1 MTSPADLRAQIP
13 TLDRVRYMNAGA
25 SGPSPKPVVEAAESM
40 LRRHEFDSHAEEG
53 PYPLASETYEEVR
66 GVVADFL
73 GAGDSEI
80 ALTQSTADGITSIA
94 SAIEWEPGDTVVR
107 TDLEHPA
114 GVLPWAAL
122 EREGVDARVV
132 ESEGGRI
139 DREAYAEAVRDAKL
153 VCLSALTWNY
163 GTHLPV
169 SELVD
174 IAHESGAFV
183 LVDAVQVPGHA
194 RFDVTD
200 WGADAVAAAGHKWLL
215 GTWGAGFLY
224 VEESVANELHPGAV
238 GYRSVET
245 PTAESYEFK
254 RGAPRFEV
262 GTTNLAPYAA
272 LREAIRTME
281 DVGLD
286 AVERRIDELAARL
299 AEGVPDDR
307 LVSPAS
313 PESGLVSFTVEDPE
327 RTVEALKE
335 RGFVLRSIP
344 APEGAVRASLHVYN
358 TEEDVDRLLDALDDA
373 GW

>member
-13 TLDRVRYMNAGA
+13 TLERVRYMNAGA
-25 SGPSPKPVVEAAESM
+25 SGPSPRPVVDAAESM
-40 LRRHEFDSHAEEG
+40 LRRHEFDAHAEEG
-53 PYPLASETYEEVR
+53 PYPLAFDTYDDVR
-66 GVVADFL
+66 GVVADFV
-73 GAGDSEI
+73 GANEREI
-80 ALTQSTADGITSIA
+80 ALTQSTADGINRIA
-94 SAIEWEPGDTVVR
+94 SALDWERGDAVVR

-114 GVLPWAAL
+114 GILPWTAL
-122 EREGVDARVV
+122 EREGVDVRVV
-132 ESEGGRI
+132 ESEEGRI
-139 DREAYAEAVRDAKL
+139 DREAYAEAVQDAKL

-174 IAHESGAFV
+174 IAHDSGAFV

-215 GTWGAGFLY
+215 GTWGGGFLH
-224 VEESVANELHPGAV
+224 VEESVANDLHPGPV

-245 PTAESYEFK
+245 PTDEEYVLK

-272 LREAIRTME
+272 LRAAVETME

-286 AVERRIDELAARL
+286 TVERRVTELAGRL
-299 AEGVPDDR
+299 AEGVPEDR
-307 LVSPAS
+307 LASPAT
-313 PESGLVSFTVEDPE
+313 PESGLVSFTVENPE
-327 RTVEALKE
+327 RTVETLKE

-344 APEGAVRASLHVYN
+344 APEGAIRASLHVYN
-358 TEEDVDRLLDALDDA
+358 TEEDVDLLLDALDDV